1 MVLDAECLTFQKTQI
16 KIMPEEENIEKI
28 RERVEEE
35 LGVGVDDLDD
45 EDVREIDESL

>member
-1 MVLDAECLTFQKTQI
+1 M
-16 KIMPEEENIEKI
+16 EEDIEKI

-45 EDVREIDESL
+45 EDVKEIDESL

>member
-1 MVLDAECLTFQKTQI
+1 MDEN
-16 KIMPEEENIEKI
+16 EEEMEKI

-45 EDVREIDESL
+45 DDVRELEELL